1 MHFKIKTVADNDEE
15 ELNEEDFDPLTLKRI
30 LMAKKEYL

>member
-30 LMAKKEYL
+30 LMTKKEYL